1 VLAEEMLAAVELHEP
16 AAARPRFGVPGV
28 WLFHRAAALERCIK
42 GASTLKNAMFPW
54 KKCQVD
60 VVMGE
65 IDR

>member
-1 VLAEEMLAAVELHEP
+1 MASSSSAV
-16 AAARPRFGVPGV
+16 
-28 WLFHRAAALERCIK
+28 LERFIK